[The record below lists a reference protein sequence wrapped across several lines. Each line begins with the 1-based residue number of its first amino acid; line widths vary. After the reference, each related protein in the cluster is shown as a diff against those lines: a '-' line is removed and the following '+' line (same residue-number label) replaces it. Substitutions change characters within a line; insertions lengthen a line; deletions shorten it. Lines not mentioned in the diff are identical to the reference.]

1 MCMLEIMYAP
11 WFMCVRLSVCQRDR
25 VCTTE
30 FVCQTTNYC
39 TNVLRA
45 DLGNVMLKIFWGW
58 GVGKYCKKHFTHQD
72 LHVICPLFRRFS

>member
-1 MCMLEIMYAP
+1 MHLGL
-11 WFMCVRLSVCQRDR
+11 CVCACVSERDR

-45 DLGNVMLKIFWGW
+45 DLGNVTLKIFWVLEG
-58 GVGKYCKKHFTHQD
+58 GKVLQEALNSSGLACD
-72 LHVICPLFRRFS
+72 LSTF

>member
-1 MCMLEIMYAP
+1 MLEIMYAP
-11 WFMCVRLSVCQRDR
+11 WFMCVFVCVREIR

-45 DLGNVMLKIFWGW
+45 DLGNVMLTIFWVLEEGLE
-58 GVGKYCKKHFTHQD
+58 GGKILQEALNASGLACD
-72 LHVICPLFRRFS
+72 LSTF

>member
-1 MCMLEIMYAP
+1 MLEIMYAP
-11 WFMCVRLSVCQRDR
+11 WFICVCVCQRDR

-45 DLGNVMLKIFWGW
+45 DLGNVMLKIFWVLEEGLE
-58 GVGKYCKKHFTHQD
+58 GGKILQEALNSSGLACD
-72 LHVICPLFRRFS
+72 LSTF